1 MPGPKHKPPTPT
13 PSALPRG
20 GPLYAIVGVVGF
32 AAAAAWYSH
41 YAQKRDK
48 AIMRAGVERDKER
61 LKLLRQRQNAAQL
74 HGGGEGAASTS

>member
-1 MPGPKHKPPTPT
+1 MV
-13 PSALPRG
+13 
-20 GPLYAIVGVVGF
+20 LYWYTISLTTLTLAHPEFRDVGVVGF